1 LVRPQGANVYNE
13 RARQLRE
20 SGVTEDDHSDTF
32 SQDTVLDEPERTI
45 TTGTASRQASPAL
58 EIGAGALL
66 AGRYQIEA
74 TLGRGGSGTVYRAW
88 DRVLGEPIAIK
99 ILLPERARERSWIK
113 RLAREVKVAR
123 AIRHPNVCRV
133 FELGHADG
141 HWFVTMELGA
151 GGTLRDLVQ
160 DGKSARRPLPERLE
174 DARAICAGLAA
185 IHAVGI
191 IHRDVTPQ
199 NVLRMP
205 DGRLVLTDFGL
216 AIEMTANTTIHGGTP
231 NYMPPETLLGA
242 RGDQRADVWQLGVIL
257 HEILFG
263 CRPTFDHEGE
273 RVTMKSPLTP
283 EATPVEE
290 ELARLCADCLGSNPA
305 LRPPTAM
312 VVAGRLAAAEIAR
325 PRAPLDLL
333 WLRAKGTARRHR
345 RIGLA
350 ALVVVAVGGVARS
363 IQVAERPGLCRAAGE
378 KLEGVWDGRM
388 KSMVRLS
395 FERSGRSYAADTFW
409 SVNRLIDDYL
419 TRWTGIYT
427 EACEATNVRGEQS
440 AEILDLRMACLRD
453 RLNGVR
459 ALSQVFAHADGDVVD
474 NAVGAAGALGTLE
487 LCSDPKLLRNV
498 LPPPEDVAARDEVS
512 RIRGGIADAKA
523 LHDSGNEKRA
533 TASLRTLVDDA
544 RRVHYPPVLAEAL
557 VLLGEVEELSG
568 DNDAAHQTFREVVW
582 QAEASRYDEVRAE
595 AATMLVITSGRRGEY
610 DEAADWTND
619 ADAILKRIGGH
630 DRLRAWLEMNIAIN
644 LRRQGRN
651 EESLQHDRRAI
662 AFKEQA
668 GASRGDIAGNLNN
681 LALTLSDMG
690 RFQEALDNLTR
701 AIKDLGQERG
711 AEHPIVATFI
721 SNQGETLGRLGRHG
735 ESRLAYQRALTIEE
749 RTYGAESTNLA
760 YPLTGLGES
769 YLADHQSVAAIAPLE
784 RAQRIRQAHEKDA
797 ALVAETDFSLA
808 RALWETNT
816 ARDRALRLAA
826 EARAAY
832 ARSSTSAPGDA
843 QRIAEI
849 DRWLSSRTGS

>member
-1 LVRPQGANVYNE
+1 M
-13 RARQLRE
+13 
-20 SGVTEDDHSDTF
+20 TEDEDPAKF
-32 SQDTVLDEPERTI
+32 PQDTAVDEPERTI
-45 TTGTASRQASPAL
+45 TTGSSSREPSPAL
-58 EIGAGALL
+58 EIGPGAVL

-74 TLGRGGSGTVYRAW
+74 TLGRGGSGTVHRAW

-160 DGKSARRPLPERLE
+160 DGQSARRPLPERLE

-216 AIEMTANTTIHGGTP
+216 AIEMTANTTVHGGTP

-257 HEILFG
+257 HELLFG
-263 CRPTFDHEGE
+263 CRPSFDHEGE
-273 RVTMKSPLTP
+273 RATMRSPLP
-283 EATPVEE
+283 PDASPVEE
-290 ELARLCADCLGSNPA
+290 ELARLCADCLGTNPA

-312 VVAGRLAAAEIAR
+312 VVAGRLVAAEVAR
-325 PRAPLDLL
+325 PRSPFEVG
-333 WLRAKGTARRHR
+333 WLRAKGLARRHR
-345 RIGLA
+345 RIGIG
-350 ALVVVAVGGVARS
+350 ALVLLALGGIARG
-363 IQVAERPGLCRAAGE
+363 IQIAERPRLCRAAGE
-378 KLEGVWDGRM
+378 KLDGVWDARAR
-388 KSMVRLS
+388 SQVRLA
-395 FERSGRSYAADTFW
+395 FERSGRSYAGETFW
-409 SVNRLIDDYL
+409 SVSRLLEDYL
-419 TRWTGIYT
+419 TRWSGIYT
-427 EACEATNVRGEQS
+427 EACEATSVRGEQS
-440 AEILDLRMACLRD
+440 AEILDLRMGCLHD

-459 ALSQVFAHADGDVVD
+459 SLSQLFAHADGDVVD
-474 NAVGAAGALGTLE
+474 NAVSAAGALGTLE
-487 LCSDPKLLRNV
+487 LCSDPKLLRNI
-498 LPPPEDVAARDEVS
+498 LPPPDSPAVRDEVS

-523 LHDSGNEKRA
+523 LHDSGNEARA

-544 RRVHYPPVLAEAL
+544 RRVHYAPVLAEAL

-568 DNDAAHQTFREVVW
+568 DNDAAHQAFREVVW

-595 AATMLVITSGRRGEY
+595 ATTMLVFTSGRRDQY
-610 DEAADWTND
+610 DEADDWAND
-619 ADAILKRIGGH
+619 ADAILNRIGGH
-630 DRLRAWLEMNIAIN
+630 DRLRAWLEMHVAVNR
-644 LRRQGRN
+644 RRQGQK
-651 EESLQHDRRAI
+651 EEALLHDRRAI
-662 AFKEQA
+662 AFKERS
-668 GASRGDIAGNLNN
+668 GASRGEIAGSLNN

-690 RFQEALDNLTR
+690 RFQEALDDLER
-701 AIKDLGQERG
+701 AIKDLGQELG
-711 AEHPIVATFI
+711 NEHPLVATFI
-721 SNQGETLGRLGRHG
+721 SNKGETLDRMGRHA
-735 ESRLAYQRALTIEE
+735 EARAAYQRAIAIEE
-749 RTYGAESTNLA
+749 RAYGAESTNLA

-769 YLADHQSVAAIAPLE
+769 YLAEHQPSEAIVPLE
-784 RAQRIRQAHEKDA
+784 RAQRIRAAHEKDA
-797 ALVAETDFSLA
+797 ALLAETDFNLA

-816 ARDRALRLAA
+816 TRDRALRLAG
-826 EARAAY
+826 EARAGY
-832 ARSSTSAPGDA
+832 AHSAISA
-843 QRIAEI
+843 ARVAEI

>member
-1 LVRPQGANVYNE
+1 
-13 RARQLRE
+13 
-20 SGVTEDDHSDTF
+20 VTEDHDSGTSPADTA
-32 SQDTVLDEPERTI
+32 LDEPEHTI
-45 TTGTASRQASPAL
+45 TTGMASRQASPTL

-99 ILLPERARERSWIK
+99 ILLPHRARERSWIR

-160 DGKSARRPLPERLE
+160 DGKSARRPLGERLE

-216 AIEMTANTTIHGGTP
+216 AIEMTANTTVHGGTP

-263 CRPTFDHEGE
+263 GRPVFEHE
-273 RVTMKSPLTP
+273 RDRMTMKSPLP
-283 EATPVEE
+283 AEATSVEE

-325 PRAPLDLL
+325 PRSPFELG
-333 WLRAKGTARRHR
+333 WLRAKAIARRAR
-345 RIGLA
+345 WVGAA
-350 ALVVVAVGGVARS
+350 ALLLLAIGGVARS
-363 IQVAERPGLCRAAGE
+363 IQIAERPKLCRAAGE
-378 KLEGVWDGRM
+378 KLDGVWDAPI
-388 KSMVRLS
+388 KSLVQLA
-395 FERSGRSYAADTFW
+395 FERSGRSYATDTFW
-409 SVNRLIDDYL
+409 SVNRLLEDYL
-419 TRWTGIYT
+419 TRWSGMYT

-453 RLNGVR
+453 RLTGVR
-459 ALSQVFAHADGDVVD
+459 SLSQLFAHADGDVVD
-474 NAVGAAGALGTLE
+474 NAVSAAGALGTLE
-487 LCSDPKLLRNV
+487 LCSDPRLLRNV
-498 LPPPEDVAARDEVS
+498 LPPPDDATAREEVS

-523 LHDSGNEKRA
+523 LHDLGNEKSA
-533 TASLRTLVDDA
+533 AASLRALVADA
-544 RRVHYPPVLAEAL
+544 RRVRYAPVLVEAL
-557 VLLGEVEELSG
+557 VLLAEIETLAGE
-568 DNDAAHQTFREVVW
+568 NDAANEAFKEAVW
-582 QAEASRYDEVRAE
+582 QAEASRYDELKAE
-595 AATMLVITSGRRGEY
+595 AATFLVVIAGRRGRY
-610 DEAADWTND
+610 DEADDWTHE
-619 ADAILKRIGGH
+619 ADAVLKRIGGH
-630 DRLRAWLEMNIAIN
+630 DRLRAWLELHVAVN
-644 LRRQGRN
+644 RRAQRRN
-651 EESLQHDRRAI
+651 EEALLHDRRALAI
-662 AFKEQA
+662 RERSGA
-668 GASRGDIAGNLNN
+668 GRDEVARSYNN
-681 LALTLSDMG
+681 LALDLSDMG
-690 RFQEALDNLTR
+690 RFQEALDDLDR
-701 AIKDLGQERG
+701 AIRDLGQELG
-711 AEHPIVATFI
+711 AEHPLVATFI
-721 SNQGETLGRLGRHG
+721 SNKGETLDRLGRHG
-735 ESRLAYQRALTIEE
+735 EARVAYQRAAAIEE
-749 RTYGAESTNLA
+749 RAYGLDSTVLA

-769 YLADHQSVAAIAPLE
+769 YLADHQPAAAIAPLE
-784 RAQRIRQAHEKDA
+784 RAQRIRDAHEKDA
-797 ALVAETDFSLA
+797 TLVAETDFTLA
-808 RALWETNT
+808 RALWETDT
-816 ARDRALRLAA
+816 AREKALRLAA

-832 ARSSTSAPGDA
+832 ARSAGAATGVAE
-843 QRIAEI
+843 RVVEI
-849 DRWLSSRTGS
+849 DRWLSARNGS

>member
-1 LVRPQGANVYNE
+1 
-13 RARQLRE
+13 
-20 SGVTEDDHSDTF
+20 VTEDDDSATYP
-32 SQDTVLDEPERTI
+32 TEMPTNTIVDEPERTI
-45 TTGTASRQASPAL
+45 TTGTASRQASPQL
-58 EIGAGALL
+58 EIGPGAVLG
-66 AGRYQIEA
+66 GRYQIEA

-160 DGKSARRPLPERLE
+160 DGQSARRPLPERLE

-199 NVLRMP
+199 NVLRMS
-205 DGRLVLTDFGL
+205 DGRLVLSDFGL

-263 CRPTFDHEGE
+263 SRPVFEHEGE
-273 RVTMKSPLTP
+273 RVTVKSPLP
-283 EATPVEE
+283 AEPTPVEE

-325 PRAPLDLL
+325 PRAPLELF
-333 WLRAKGTARRHR
+333 WLRARGLARRHR
-345 RIGLA
+345 RLGVA
-350 ALVVVAVGGVARS
+350 ALVVLALAGVGRS
-363 IQVAERPGLCRAAGE
+363 IQVAERPRLCRAAGE
-378 KLEGVWDGRM
+378 KLEGIWDART
-388 KSMVRLS
+388 KSLVRLA
-395 FERSGRSYAADTFW
+395 FERSGRSYAGDTFW
-409 SVNRLIDDYL
+409 SVNRLLEDYL

-459 ALSQVFAHADGDVVD
+459 ALAQVFGHADGDVVD

-498 LPPPEDVAARDEVS
+498 MPPPEDVATRDEVA
-512 RIRGGIADAKA
+512 RIRSGIADAKA
-523 LHDSGNEKRA
+523 LHDSGNEERA
-533 TASLRTLVDDA
+533 TASLRTLVADA
-544 RRVHYPPVLAEAL
+544 RKVRYAPVLAEGL
-557 VLLGEVEELSG
+557 VLLGQIELLAG
-568 DNDAAHQTFREVVW
+568 DNDDAHEALKEAVW
-582 QAEASRYDEVRAE
+582 QAEASRYDEVKAE
-595 AATMLVITSGRRGEY
+595 AAIFLVVTSGRRDRY
-610 DEAADWTND
+610 DD
-619 ADAILKRIGGH
+619 ADDWANQADATLKRIGGH
-630 DRLRAWLEMNIAIN
+630 DRLRAWLEMHVAVNC
-644 LRRQGRN
+644 RTQGRN
-651 EESLQHDRRAI
+651 EEALLHDRRAL
-662 AFKEQA
+662 ALKERS
-668 GASRGDIAGNLNN
+668 GASRGEVARNLNN

-690 RFQEALDNLTR
+690 RYQEALDDLQR
-701 AIKDLGQERG
+701 AIKDLGQELG
-711 AEHPIVATFI
+711 AEHPLVATFI
-721 SNQGETLGRLGRHG
+721 SNKGETLGRLGRYG
-735 ESRLAYQRALTIEE
+735 EARAAYQRALSIEE
-749 RTYGAESTNLA
+749 RTYGVESTNLA
-760 YPLTGLGES
+760 YPLTGLGQS
-769 YLADHQSVAAIAPLE
+769 YLADHQPAAAVAPLE
-784 RAQRIRQAHEKDA
+784 RARRIREAHEKDV

-808 RALWETNT
+808 RALWETDT
-816 ARDRALRLAA
+816 ARDRALRLAGT
-826 EARAAY
+826 ARAAY
-832 ARSSTSAPGDA
+832 ARSPASSARL
-843 QRIAEI
+843 QEI
-849 DRWLSSRTGS
+849 DRWLSSRAGS

>member
-1 LVRPQGANVYNE
+1 M
-13 RARQLRE
+13 
-20 SGVTEDDHSDTF
+20 TEDDDPAKF
-32 SQDTVLDEPERTI
+32 PQDTVVDEPERTI
-45 TTGTASRQASPAL
+45 TTGAPPRQASPAL

-88 DRVLGEPIAIK
+88 DRVLGEQIAIK
-99 ILLPERARERSWIK
+99 ILLPERALERSWIK

-151 GGTLRDLVQ
+151 AGTLRDLVQ
-160 DGKSARRPLPERLE
+160 DGKSAHRPLPERLE

-199 NVLRMP
+199 NVLRMT
-205 DGRLVLTDFGL
+205 DGRLVITDFGL
-216 AIEMTANTTIHGGTP
+216 AIEMTANTTVHGGTP

-263 CRPTFDHEGE
+263 CRPTFDHEGD
-273 RVTMKSPLTP
+273 RMTMKSPLSR

-312 VVAGRLAAAEIAR
+312 VVAGRLAAAEVAR
-325 PRAPLDLL
+325 PRSALELL
-333 WLRAKGTARRHR
+333 WLRGKGIVRRYR

-350 ALVVVAVGGVARS
+350 ALILVAAAGVARS
-363 IQVAERPGLCRAAGE
+363 IQIAERPRLCRAAGE
-378 KLEGVWDGRM
+378 KLDGVWDGRT
-388 KSMVRLS
+388 KSRVRLA
-395 FERSGRSYAADTFW
+395 FERSGRSYAGDTFW
-409 SVNRLIDDYL
+409 SVNRLLEDYL
-419 TRWTGIYT
+419 TRWSGTYT

-459 ALSQVFAHADGDVVD
+459 SLTQLFAHADGDVVD
-474 NAVGAAGALGTLE
+474 NAVSAAGALGTLE
-487 LCSDPKLLRNV
+487 LCSDPKLLRTV
-498 LPPPEDVAARDEVS
+498 LPPPDDVVARQEVS

-533 TASLRTLVDDA
+533 TESLRALVADA
-544 RRVHYPPVLAEAL
+544 RRVHYAPVLAEAL
-557 VLLGEVEELSG
+557 DLLGLVELLTG
-568 DNDAAHQTFREVVW
+568 DNEAANDSLKEAVW
-582 QAEASRYDEVRAE
+582 QAEASRYDEVKAE
-595 AATMLVITSGRRGEY
+595 AATFLVVTTGRRDRY
-610 DEAADWTND
+610 DEADDWANY
-619 ADAILKRIGGH
+619 ADATLKRIGGH
-630 DRLRAWLEMNIAIN
+630 DRLRAWLEMHIAVN
-644 LRRQGRN
+644 RRAQGRN
-651 EESLQHDRRAI
+651 EEALVHDRRAL
-662 AFKEQA
+662 ALKEQSGA
-668 GASRGDIAGNLNN
+668 GRGEIARNLNN

-690 RFQEALDNLTR
+690 RNEEALGDFER
-701 AIKDLGQERG
+701 AIADLSQDLG
-711 AEHPIVATFI
+711 AEHPLVATFI
-721 SNQGETLGRLGRHG
+721 ANEGETLDHLGRRA
-735 ESRLAYQRALTIEE
+735 EARAAFQRALVIEE
-749 RTYGAESTNLA
+749 RAYGADSTNLA

-769 YLADHQSVAAIAPLE
+769 YLAEHQPTAAIAPLE
-784 RAQRIRQAHEKDA
+784 RAQRIRAAHEKDV
-797 ALVAETDFSLA
+797 ALLSETDFNLA
-808 RALWETNT
+808 RALWETGT
-816 ARDRALRLAA
+816 TRDRALRLAA
-826 EARAAY
+826 DARAGY
-832 ARSSTSAPGDA
+832 ARSPTSTA
-843 QRIAEI
+843 RVAEI
-849 DRWLSSRTGS
+849 DRWISSRTGS

>member
-1 LVRPQGANVYNE
+1 VR
-13 RARQLRE
+13 RLRE
-20 SGVTEDDHSDTF
+20 RGVTEDDDSATF
-32 SQDTVLDEPERTI
+32 PNDSAIEPPERTI
-45 TTGTASRQASPAL
+45 TTGTASRQTSAAL
-58 EIGAGALL
+58 EIGPGAVL

-74 TLGRGGSGTVYRAW
+74 TLGQGGSGTVYRAW

-160 DGKSARRPLPERLE
+160 DGRSARRPLAERLE

-185 IHAVGI
+185 IHTVGI

-216 AIEMTANTTIHGGTP
+216 AIEMTANTTVHGGTP

-257 HEILFG
+257 HETLFG
-263 CRPTFDHEGE
+263 GRPVFEHEGD
-273 RVTMKSPLTP
+273 RVTMKSPLSA
-283 EATPVEE
+283 EATVVEE

-305 LRPPTAM
+305 LRPGTAM
-312 VVAGRLAAAEIAR
+312 VVAGRLAAAETAR
-325 PRAPLDLL
+325 PRSPLEYL
-333 WLRAKGTARRHR
+333 WLRARRVVRRHR
-345 RIGLA
+345 RLALA
-350 ALVVVAVGGVARS
+350 AVVLVLAAVGVREFQ
-363 IQVAERPGLCRAAGE
+363 IAERPRLCRAAGE
-378 KLEGVWDGRM
+378 KLDGVWDGRR
-388 KSMVRLS
+388 KSIVRLA

-409 SVNRLIDDYL
+409 SVNRLFEDYL
-419 TRWTGIYT
+419 TRWSGIYT

-459 ALSQVFAHADGDVVD
+459 SLSQLFSRADGDVVD
-474 NAVGAAGALGTLE
+474 NAVSAAGALGTLE

-498 LPPPEDVAARDEVS
+498 LPPPEAPAARDEVA
-512 RIRGGIADAKA
+512 RIRGGLADAKA
-523 LHDSGNEKRA
+523 LHDSGNESRA
-533 TASLRTLVDDA
+533 TASLLTLVADA
-544 RRVHYPPVLAEAL
+544 RRVRYAPVLAEAL
-557 VLLGEVEELSG
+557 VLLGEVEELAG
-568 DNDAAHQTFREVVW
+568 DNDAAHEAFREVVW

-610 DEAADWTND
+610 DEANDWTND
-619 ADAILKRIGGH
+619 ADAILNRIGGH
-630 DRLRAWLEMNIAIN
+630 DRLRAWLEMHVAIN

-651 EESLQHDRRAI
+651 EESLLHDRQAI
-662 AFKEQA
+662 AFKERS

-690 RFQEALDNLTR
+690 RYGEALGGLER
-701 AIKDLGQERG
+701 AIKDLAQERG
-711 AEHPIVATFI
+711 AEHPLVATFI
-721 SNQGETLGRLGRHG
+721 SNKGETLARMGRPAEAR
-735 ESRLAYQRALTIEE
+735 AAFQRALIIEE

-769 YLADHQSVAAIAPLE
+769 YLADHQPGAALAPFE
-784 RAQRIRQAHEKDA
+784 RAQRIRAAHERDA
-797 ALVAETDFSLA
+797 ALLAETDFGLA

-816 ARDRALRLAA
+816 GRDRALRLAA

-832 ARSSTSAPGDA
+832 ARSPSLLAPGSAA
-843 QRIAEI
+843 QVAEQVAEI
-849 DRWLSSRTGS
+849 DRWLSTRTGS

>member
-1 LVRPQGANVYNE
+1 M
-13 RARQLRE
+13 
-20 SGVTEDDHSDTF
+20 TEDDDPAKF
-32 SQDTVLDEPERTI
+32 PQDTVVDEPERTI
-45 TTGTASRQASPAL
+45 TTGTATRQTSPAL
-58 EIGAGALL
+58 EIGPGAVL

-74 TLGRGGSGTVYRAW
+74 TLGRGGSGTVHRAW

-160 DGKSARRPLPERLE
+160 DGQSARRPLPERLE

-199 NVLRMP
+199 NVLRMG

-216 AIEMTANTTIHGGTP
+216 AIEMTANTTVHGGTP

-263 CRPTFDHEGE
+263 GRPTFDHEGE
-273 RVTMKSPLTP
+273 RVTMKSPLP
-283 EATPVEE
+283 PAASPVEE
-290 ELARLCADCLGSNPA
+290 ELARLCADCLASNPA

-325 PRAPLDLL
+325 PRAPLELL
-333 WLRAKGTARRHR
+333 WLRAKGLARRHR

-350 ALVVVAVGGVARS
+350 ALVLIALGSVARS
-363 IQVAERPGLCRAAGE
+363 IQISERPRLCRAAGE
-378 KLEGVWDGRM
+378 KMDGVWDSRT
-388 KSMVRLS
+388 KSLVRLA
-395 FERSGRSYAADTFW
+395 FERSGRSYAGDTFW
-409 SVNRLIDDYL
+409 SVNRLLEDYL
-419 TRWTGIYT
+419 TRWSGTYT

-453 RLNGVR
+453 RLTGVR
-459 ALSQVFAHADGDVVD
+459 SLSQLFAHADGDVVD
-474 NAVGAAGALGTLE
+474 NAVNAVGALGTLE
-487 LCSDPKLLRNV
+487 LCSDPRLLRNV
-498 LPPPEDVAARDEVS
+498 LPPPADPAGRNEVA

-523 LHDSGNEKRA
+523 LHDSGNEERA
-533 TASLRTLVDDA
+533 TDGLRTLVADA
-544 RRVHYPPVLAEAL
+544 RRVHYPPALAEAL

-568 DNDAAHQTFREVVW
+568 DNDAAHEAFKEVVW
-582 QAEASRYDEVRAE
+582 LAEASRYDELRAE
-595 AATMLVITSGRRGEY
+595 AAVMLVYSSGRRGQYE
-610 DEAADWTND
+610 EADDWSSD

-630 DRLRAWLEMNIAIN
+630 DRLRAWLEMHIADN
-644 LRRQGRN
+644 RRRQGRN
-651 EESLQHDRRAI
+651 AEALEHDRRAL
-662 AFKEQA
+662 AFKERS
-668 GASRGDIAGNLNN
+668 GASRGDIAGSLNN

-690 RFQEALDNLTR
+690 RYGEALDHLDR
-701 AIKDLGQERG
+701 AIEDLGQDVG
-711 AEHPIVATFI
+711 GEHPLVATFI
-721 SNQGETLGRLGRHG
+721 SNKGETLDKLGRHT
-735 ESRLAYQRALTIEE
+735 EARTAYERALTIEE
-749 RTYGAESTNLA
+749 RTYGTESTNLA

-769 YLADHQSVAAIAPLE
+769 YLADHQPAAAIVPLE
-784 RAQRIRQAHEKDA
+784 RAQRIRAAHEKDP
-797 ALVAETDFSLA
+797 ALCAETDFGLA

-816 ARDRALRLAA
+816 TRDRALRLAA

-832 ARSSTSAPGDA
+832 AHSPTAAP
-843 QRIAEI
+843 RLVEI
-849 DRWLSSRTGS
+849 DRWLSTRTGT